1 MPRVEYT
8 KRGHL
13 VAITLDRPERLNAI
27 DAAMQD
33 DLAAAWRRY
42 DADDDAWL
50 AIITGRGRAFCAGA
64 DTSWFKAMQRGDDS
78 LGRFLEGIDRDPYW
92 SGAIDKPSIAA
103 IDGLAVGAG
112 VDLALRADLRV
123 AGAGASFRLP
133 EVDLGSFQLLWE
145 NLPYALAAEMLTG
158 AAIDAPRAHQVGL
171 VNRLAPAGDA
181 LDAATAWAEE
191 LLAKPPLVLAG
202 ALKALRG
209 IRNAN
214 AVPSAR
220 WLRARSTEL
229 SRQWA
234 GSDDVREAVTARLE
248 KRRATYRRR

>member
-1 MPRVEYT
+1 MSCIDYA

-13 VAITLDRPERLNAI
+13 VTIALDRPKRLNAI

-33 DLAAAWRRY
+33 ELAHAWRRY
-42 DADDDAWL
+42 EADDDAWL
-50 AIITGRGRAFCAGA
+50 AIVTGRGRAFCAGA
-64 DTSWFKAMQRGDDS
+64 DTSWFEAMQRGEDS

-103 IDGLAVGAG
+103 IDGAAIGAG

-123 AGAGASFRLP
+123 AGEGTVFRMP

-171 VNRLAPAGDA
+171 VNRLVPAGGA

-191 LLAKPPLVLAG
+191 LLAKPPLALAG

-220 WLRARSTEL
+220 SLRAHCTEL
-229 SRQWA
+229 SRRWL
-234 GSDDVREAVTARLE
+234 GSDDAREAVAARVE
-248 KRRATYRRR
+248 KRRATFRRR